1 MDDNGFDHEKIPL
14 LRPPADI
21 ARRKSSGVAMLCLLA
36 GLLLSAASA
45 LPALAAATD
54 QGRTFT
60 ATENTALHAAK
71 YIYIASTRKDG
82 SLSKP
87 AEIWF
92 RNHDGAVYVGTS
104 PESWRA
110 RRIGW
115 GRPQAK
121 IWIGSREGPSFE
133 ARGTIVREP
142 DQVTPF
148 CDAIAKKYPDSWPKY
163 EKRFRE
169 GLKDGQRVMIRYT
182 PMRATPKP

>member
-1 MDDNGFDHEKIPL
+1 MDDNGFDDEEMNVL
-14 LRPPADI
+14 LPPPEI
-21 ARRKSSGVAMLCLLA
+21 FQRNGSCLVALCLLA
-36 GLLLSAASA
+36 GLLLGSAVAV
-45 LPALAAATD
+45 PTLAAAPNEA
-54 QGRTFT
+54 RVFT
-60 ATENTALHAAK
+60 AKENTALEGAK

-82 SLSKP
+82 SLGKP

-92 RNHDGAVYVGTS
+92 RKHDGAVYVGTS

-169 GLKDGQRVMIRYT
+169 GLKDGQRVMIRYAPLSTT
-182 PMRATPKP
+182 P